1 MISVIC
7 FLIATVAKRWR
18 RKWTQKIVGYGS
30 PVLYFYPTHNYNS
43 PFYFC
48 FLSLF
53 FLSLFLS
60 KGSVHDS
67 SSGVEDT
74 VLTLKIN
81 PGTNF
86 GTLIKPMFSIFDVII
101 FRFNNIIKQ
110 PALFLAI
117 AEVYKTEGNEACL
130 KEDYSNAVYF
140 YTEGLKANCK
150 DEGLAVSFYSKYSSI
165 QCA

>member
-1 MISVIC
+1 M
-7 FLIATVAKRWR
+7 
-18 RKWTQKIVGYGS
+18 VGYGS
-30 PVLYFYPTHNYNS
+30 PVLYFYPTHNYNL

-67 SSGVEDT
+67 SSGFEDT

-81 PGTNF
+81 PGTKF
-86 GTLIKPMFSIFDVII
+86 GTPIKPMLSIFDVII
-101 FRFNNIIKQ
+101 FRFNGIIKP

-140 YTEGLKANCK
+140 YTEELKANCK

-165 QCA
+165 QCP